1 MCANTASVETEAPS
15 ELDRLLERIAR
26 ESDGGKTATLSAA
39 DVSVI
44 FDLSHENDT
53 LWADL
58 DDLQK
63 RYDARVRIERAKEL
77 VAEQLGVKL
86 ADAFRLL
93 QKQASAK
100 NKKLEEIAEIVLIS
114 EDLRR
119 EREERIADASKRREA

>member
-15 ELDRLLERIAR
+15 ELDLLLERIAR

-39 DVSVI
+39 DVSLI

-53 LWADL
+53 LSADL